1 MNGYIRDKTY
11 DDVHKIV
18 EYSPTFNSTT
28 KLEFNIL
35 VGNIFDEFKSNKF
48 KYLAR

>member
-1 MNGYIRDKTY
+1 MNGYVRDKSY

-35 VGNIFDEFKSNKF
+35 VRKILDALNS
-48 KYLAR
+48 

>member
-1 MNGYIRDKTY
+1 MNGYVRDKTY

-35 VGNIFDEFKSNKF
+35 VRYIIDKVESS
-48 KYLAR
+48 